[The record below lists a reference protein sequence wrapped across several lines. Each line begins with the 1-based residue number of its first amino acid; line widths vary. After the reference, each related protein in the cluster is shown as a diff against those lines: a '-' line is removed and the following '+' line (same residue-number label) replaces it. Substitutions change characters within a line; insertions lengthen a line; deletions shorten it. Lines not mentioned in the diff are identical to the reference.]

1 MSRYLAAIFHET
13 PNPDGSVT
21 VRPVTTARLVT
32 VQQLAAH
39 WHVSGQTVRNRV
51 KDGSLRATYIGAQM
65 RFSPED
71 ILSYEAEHDSA
82 EYEPLPRAWG
92 EPAVPRK
99 TAANPTPSLF
109 PELEEDPE

>member
-1 MSRYLAAIFHET
+1 VTDRYTAAIFRET

-21 VRPVTTARLVT
+21 TRLVTTARLVT

-39 WHVSGQTVRNRV
+39 WHVSEQTVRNRV

-82 EYEPLPRAWG
+82 EYEPMPRAWG
-92 EPAVPRK
+92 EPAAAPRRS
-99 TAANPTPSLF
+99 AAATTPSLF
-109 PELEEDPE
+109 PELEEE